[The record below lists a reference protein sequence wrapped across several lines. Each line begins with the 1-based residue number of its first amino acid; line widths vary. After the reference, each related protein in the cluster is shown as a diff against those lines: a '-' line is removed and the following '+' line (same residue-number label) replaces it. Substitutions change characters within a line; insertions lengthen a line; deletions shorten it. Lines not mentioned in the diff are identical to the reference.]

1 MDGLKGLKGLLEGLR
16 EVARDFITEP
26 VVLLLLISLIL
37 LIVLYLF
44 F

>member
-1 MDGLKGLKGLLEGLR
+1 MDGLKGLKELLKELM